1 MIAGYNFWATEIKK
15 KGSVPRTGKTFGCSQ
30 TSFDSQY
37 NYGLTNNLHMLARQ
51 GETLYSNTTELH
63 THVAQIKSV
72 KLLCKYP
79 CATENK
85 TVQQ

>member
-37 NYGLTNNLHMLARQ
+37 NYGLTNNLHMLAR
-51 GETLYSNTTELH
+51 
-63 THVAQIKSV
+63 
-72 KLLCKYP
+72 
-79 CATENK
+79 
-85 TVQQ
+85 